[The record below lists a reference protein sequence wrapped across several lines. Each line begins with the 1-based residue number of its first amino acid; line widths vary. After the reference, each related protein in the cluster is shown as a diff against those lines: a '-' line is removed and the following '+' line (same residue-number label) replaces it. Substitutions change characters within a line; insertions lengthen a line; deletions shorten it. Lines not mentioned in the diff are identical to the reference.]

1 MGLFRFKNMSID
13 KYFRTNNFYLGSYLF
28 AKGLELVSID
38 RTDPKK
44 CVFVFADTPLR
55 ELLVGVFN
63 FGKENDPEIQVD
75 ARTLIL
81 AIKTLKDKLYQF

>member
-1 MGLFRFKNMSID
+1 MD
-13 KYFRTNNFYLGSYLF
+13 KYFRTNNFYLASFLF
-28 AKGLELVSID
+28 AKGLELVSLD

-44 CVFVFADTPLR
+44 CEFVFVDTPLR

-63 FGKENDPEIQVD
+63 FGKQSDPEIMVD